1 VNTIWNVQVCCT
13 FSVAGQ
19 LLVCVNV
26 PPEGDMASA
35 VVFTDD
41 APSLVT
47 VALCVLLEPTG
58 TFPRL
63 RLAGVNPRAPLSPVP
78 LSVMVYVGLPG
89 QLSLRVTAPV
99 RVPAAV
105 GEKVIVIVQFC
116 PGSSVVV
123 VGQVLLWEKSPLLAV
138 LVKVAK

>member
-1 VNTIWNVQVCCT
+1 
-13 FSVAGQ
+13 
-19 LLVCVNV
+19 LVCVNV
-26 PPEGDMASA
+26 PPEGDMAIA
-35 VVFTDD
+35 VMFTGA

-63 RLAGVNPRAPLSPVP
+63 RLAGVNPRAPVSPVP
-78 LSVMVYVGLPG
+78 LSVMVCVGLPG

-105 GEKVIVIVQFC
+105 GVNVTVIVQFC

-123 VGQVLLWEKSPLLAV
+123 VGQVLLWETSPLLAKP
-138 LVKVAK
+138 VKVAE